1 MRRKDFNWNTVF
13 NFTMNRNKLVELYG
27 DGEDDIPNNLF
38 LGKSLG
44 ATYGYKWIGVV
55 QETDTDYIAAKI
67 AEGKA
72 TKSEYADKIA
82 ERQQWRDDINAA
94 KDEIERLEA
103 LEPDP
108 EEKPEMES

>member
-1 MRRKDFNWNTVF
+1 MKKYEIDALINEQQTIILDRES
-13 NFTMNRNKLVELYG
+13 KLT
-27 DGEDDIPNNLF
+27 
-38 LGKSLG
+38 S
-44 ATYGYKWIGVV
+44 
-55 QETDTDYIAAKI
+55 TDYIAAKI

-72 TKSEYADKIA
+72 TKTEYADKIA

>member
-1 MRRKDFNWNTVF
+1 MKKYEIDALINEQQTIILDREG
-13 NFTMNRNKLVELYG
+13 KLT
-27 DGEDDIPNNLF
+27 
-38 LGKSLG
+38 S
-44 ATYGYKWIGVV
+44 
-55 QETDTDYIAAKI
+55 TDYIAAKI

-94 KDEIERLEA
+94 KIEIELLEA
-103 LEPDP
+103 IEPDP

>member
-1 MRRKDFNWNTVF
+1 MKKYEIDTLINEQQTIILDREG
-13 NFTMNRNKLVELYG
+13 KL
-27 DGEDDIPNNLF
+27 
-38 LGKSLG
+38 SS
-44 ATYGYKWIGVV
+44 
-55 QETDTDYIAAKI
+55 TDYIAAKI

-72 TKSEYADKIA
+72 TKSEYTDKIA

-94 KDEIERLEA
+94 KDKIERLEA

>member
-1 MRRKDFNWNTVF
+1 MKKYEIDALINEQQTIILDREG
-13 NFTMNRNKLVELYG
+13 KLT
-27 DGEDDIPNNLF
+27 
-38 LGKSLG
+38 S
-44 ATYGYKWIGVV
+44 
-55 QETDTDYIAAKI
+55 TDYIAAKI

-72 TKSEYADKIA
+72 TKTEYADQIA
-82 ERQQWRDDINAA
+82 ERQGWRDDINAA